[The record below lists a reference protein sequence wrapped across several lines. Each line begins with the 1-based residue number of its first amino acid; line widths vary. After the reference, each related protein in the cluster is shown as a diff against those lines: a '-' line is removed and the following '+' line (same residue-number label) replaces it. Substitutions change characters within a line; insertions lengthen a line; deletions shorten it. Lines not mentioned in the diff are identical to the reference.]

1 MRRIALTTAA
11 FILAVAEPS
20 FAQGFI
26 QYNSRTETFQASN
39 PGREKVEIVIQPKA
53 GNQAKP

>member
-11 FILAVAEPS
+11 FILAVAGTS

-26 QYNSRTETFQASN
+26 QVQQ
-39 PGREKVEIVIQPKA
+39 PGGFLRGQFPW
-53 GNQAKP
+53 